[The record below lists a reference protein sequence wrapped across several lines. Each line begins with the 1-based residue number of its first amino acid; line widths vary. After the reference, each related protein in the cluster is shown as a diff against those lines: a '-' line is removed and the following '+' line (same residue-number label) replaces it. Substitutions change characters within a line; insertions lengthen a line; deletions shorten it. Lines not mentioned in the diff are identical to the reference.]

1 MLKKPQF
8 YLFLLSGWL
17 VLTNAG
23 HTFMGIPELLKQ
35 AVDSTT
41 TFYPGFAAMRALPKG
56 GFFEYSTFEIFFLGM
71 LALALLLL
79 FTALVSLWVALKGN
93 IETVSQFSVLNLV
106 FWGFALGACIV
117 FYPVDNMVIIA
128 LGAFLFSA
136 LAFWRARKE
145 A

>member
-8 YLFLLSGWL
+8 CLYALGGWL
-17 VLTNAG
+17 VLTNVG
-23 HTFMGIPELLKQ
+23 HTLFGIPELLKQ

-41 TFYPGFAAMRALPKG
+41 TFYPGFAAMRALPKA
-56 GFFEYSTFEIFFLGM
+56 GFFEYNTFEIFFLGM
-71 LALALLLL
+71 LAIALFLL

-106 FWGFALGACIV
+106 FWGFALGASIV
-117 FYPVDNMVIIA
+117 FHPVDNMVIIA